1 MNKHFKLSLPD
12 SGKDIYMPRKSQTW
26 GYRYGPSIMVE
37 GDVCRA
43 WFASPG
49 DCFEADWFTYR
60 ESRDKGETWTD
71 ERVVLTPTP
80 DSMDWFSVCD
90 PAVFRYGK
98 YYYIGYTSTVFAD
111 GGGVCNNGFVARS
124 ENPDGPF
131 FKWTGDGW
139 GEYRNSCA
147 WMGKPA
153 PIIYY
158 DEDWRHWGAGEFSF
172 VVKDDILYIYYTWTS
187 KKADGTGYSQT
198 RVATADITRED
209 WPRTIVQHGVA
220 AVRNG
225 GGNDSYDVVYCEEL
239 DKFIALS
246 TDKRFSKDSYL
257 SVSESDDGLV
267 FTRVND
273 IRTNTC
279 FMLHNCGISGD
290 AQHHIKQG
298 DTLLLGYAY
307 GNQWG
312 KWGTRLHRYEYT
324 FMDEDYYSELEL
336 PNLAMESVPWER
348 DPAMQPMILTAGK
361 PHYIRIKPGSS
372 APIEMLTYNS
382 CYEPEMIDASLLTFD
397 NYDTEIVEIKDGVV
411 TGKQVGYTYVDAH
424 LGNLCGTVLVY
435 VDAPETC
442 YDAETRTVVSFEPML
457 DTYVISLSE
466 GVAKQLRGLALWS
479 DGKWYEISEPEQG
492 VRYKNHNPE
501 LISVDERGICK
512 AVGGTGTAKVTLRA
526 GDLAFDVKVIVM
538 K

>member
-12 SGKDIYMPRKSQTW
+12 AGKDIYMPRKSQTW
-26 GYRYGPSIMVE
+26 GYRYGPSIMVD
-37 GDVCRA
+37 GDICRA

-98 YYYIGYTSTVFAD
+98 YYYIGYTSTIFAD

-124 ENPDGPF
+124 EHPDGPF

-139 GEYRNSCA
+139 GEMRGDCA

-158 DEDWRHWGAGEFSF
+158 DEDWKHWGAGEFSF
-172 VVKDDILYIYYTWTS
+172 VVKDDLLYIYYTWTS
-187 KKADGTGYSQT
+187 KKADGSGYSQT
-198 RVATADITRED
+198 RVATANITRED

-246 TDKRFSKDSYL
+246 TDKRFSKDSFL

-290 AQHHIKQG
+290 AQHHIGQG

-324 FMDEDYYSELEL
+324 LMDEDYYSELDL
-336 PNLAMESVPWER
+336 PNLEMQSELWER
-348 DPAMQPMILTAGK
+348 DPDMQPMILTAGK
-361 PHYIRIKPGSS
+361 PHYIRVKPGTS
-372 APIEMLTYNS
+372 APIAMVTYNS
-382 CYEPEMIDASLLTFD
+382 CYEPKAIAPSLLRFD
-397 NYDTEIVEIKDGVV
+397 NYDTKIVEIKDRVV

-424 LGNLCGTVLVY
+424 LGNLCGTVLVW

-442 YDAETRTVVSFEPML
+442 YDADTRTVVSFEPML
-457 DTYVISLSE
+457 ETYVISLSD
-466 GVAKQLRGLALWS
+466 GVAKQLRGLAHWS
-479 DGKWYEISEPEQG
+479 DGKWYEICEVKDG
-492 VRYKNHNPE
+492 VTYQNHNPE

-512 AVGGTGTAKVTLRA
+512 ALGITGTAKVTLRA
-526 GDLAFDVKVIVM
+526 GDKAFDVKVIVT

>member
-12 SGKDIYMPRKSQTW
+12 SGKDIYMPRKTQTW

-98 YYYIGYTSTVFAD
+98 YYYIGYTSTIFAD

-139 GEYRNSCA
+139 GEIRGDCA

-153 PIIYY
+153 PILYY
-158 DEDWRHWGAGEFSF
+158 DEDWKHWGAGEFSF
-172 VVKDDILYIYYTWTS
+172 VVKDDVLYIYYTWTS

-246 TDKRFSKDSYL
+246 TDKRFSRDSFL

-290 AQHHIKQG
+290 AQHHIGQG

-324 FMDEDYYSELEL
+324 FMDEDYYSELDL
-336 PNLAMESVPWER
+336 PNLAMESELWER
-348 DPAMQPMILTAGK
+348 DPDMQPMILTAVK
-361 PHYIRIKPGSS
+361 PHYIRVKPGTT
-372 APIEMLTYNS
+372 APIEMKTYNS
-382 CYEPEMIDASLLTFD
+382 CYEPEMIDPSLLTFD
-397 NYDTEIVEIKDGVV
+397 NFDTEIVEIKDGVV

-435 VDAPETC
+435 VDAPDTC
-442 YDAETRTVVSFEPML
+442 YDAGTRTVVSFEPML

-466 GVAKQLRGLALWS
+466 GVAKQLRGLAHWS
-479 DGKWYEISEPEQG
+479 DGRWYEICEVKDG
-492 VRYKNHNPE
+492 VTYQNHNPE

-512 AVGGTGTAKVTLRA
+512 ALGSTGTAKVTLRA
-526 GDLAFDVKVIVM
+526 GDLAFDVNVVITD
-538 K
+538 

>member
-12 SGKDIYMPRKSQTW
+12 TGKDVYMPRDTQTW
-26 GYRYGPSIMVE
+26 GYRYGPTIMVE

-60 ESRDKGETWTD
+60 ESYDKGENWTD

-90 PAVFRYGK
+90 PSVFKYGK
-98 YYYIGYTSTVFAD
+98 YYYIGYTSTIFAN

-124 ENPDGPF
+124 ETPDGPF
-131 FKWTGDGW
+131 FKWTGEGW
-139 GEYRNSCA
+139 GEERGDCK

-158 DEDWRHWGAGEFSF
+158 DEDWKHWGAGEFSF
-172 VVKDDILYIYYTWTS
+172 VVKDDVLYIYYTWMS
-187 KKADGTGYSQT
+187 KKIDGTGYSQT
-198 RVATADITRED
+198 RVATADITCEN
-209 WPRTIVQHGVA
+209 WPLTIKDQGIA
-220 AVRNG
+220 ISRPS

-239 DKFIALS
+239 GKFISLS
-246 TDKRFSKDSYL
+246 TDKRFSKDSFL
-257 SVSESDDGLV
+257 SVAESDDGLR
-267 FTRVND
+267 FERIND
-273 IRTNTC
+273 VRTNTC

-298 DTLLLGYAY
+298 DTLLLSYAY

-312 KWGTRLHRYEYT
+312 KWGTRMHRYTYT
-324 FMDEDYYSELEL
+324 LMDEDYYSELDL
-336 PNLAMESVPWER
+336 PNYEAQTTPWKREEN
-348 DPAMQPMILTAGK
+348 MQPMILTAQK
-361 PHYIRIKPGSS
+361 PHYIRVKPGAS
-372 APIEMLTYNS
+372 APIEMKTYNS

-397 NYDTEIVEIKDGVV
+397 NYDNEIIEIKDGHVI
-411 TGKQVGYTYVDAH
+411 GKQVGYTYVDAH
-424 LGNLCGTVLVY
+424 LGSLCGTLLVY

-442 YDAETRTVVSFEPML
+442 YDADTRTVVSFEPIL
-457 DTYVISLSE
+457 DTYVISLSD
-466 GVAKQLRGLALWS
+466 GVAKQLRGLCRWS
-479 DGKWYEISEPEQG
+479 DGKWYEICEVKDG
-492 VRYKNHNPE
+492 VTYQNHNPE
-501 LISVDERGICK
+501 LIEVNERGICQ
-512 AVGGTGTAKVTLRA
+512 AIGGTGVAKVTLHA
-526 GDLAFDVKVIVM
+526 GDKAFDVRVIVT

>member
-1 MNKHFKLSLPD
+1 MSKHFKLRLPD
-12 SGKDIYMPRKSQTW
+12 AGKDIYMPRKTQTW

-60 ESRDKGETWTD
+60 ESRDKGASWTD

-90 PAVFRYGK
+90 PAVFKYGK
-98 YYYIGYTSTVFAD
+98 YYYIGYTSTIFAD

-124 ENPDGPF
+124 EHPDGPF

-139 GEYRNSCA
+139 GEYRNGCA

-172 VVKDDILYIYYTWTS
+172 VVKDDVLYIYYTWTS
-187 KKADGTGYSQT
+187 KKADGTSYSQT

-209 WPRTIVQHGVA
+209 WPCTIVQHGVA

-246 TDKRFSKDSYL
+246 TDKRFSKDSFL
-257 SVSESDDGLV
+257 SVSESDDGLR

-324 FMDEDYYSELEL
+324 LMDEDYYSELDL
-336 PNLAMESVPWER
+336 PNLEMESELWER
-348 DPAMQPMILTAGK
+348 DPAMQPMILTAAK
-361 PHYIRIKPGSS
+361 PHYIRVKPGTS
-372 APIEMLTYNS
+372 APIAMKTYNS
-382 CYEPEMIDASLLTFD
+382 CYEPQMIDAALLTFD
-397 NYDTEIVEIKDGVV
+397 NYDTDIVEIKDGQVY
-411 TGKQVGYTYVDAH
+411 GKQVGYTYVDAH

-442 YDAETRTVVSFEPML
+442 YDAGTRTVVSFEPML
-457 DTYVISLSE
+457 ETYVISLSE
-466 GVAKQLRGLALWS
+466 GVAKQLRGLAHWS
-479 DGKWYEISEPEQG
+479 DGKWYEISEPSQG
-492 VRYKNHNPE
+492 ITYVNHTPE
-501 LISVDERGICK
+501 LISVDERGVCK
-512 AVGGTGTAKVTLRA
+512 ALGGTGAARVTLRT
-526 GDLAFDVKVIVM
+526 GDKAFDVSVVITE
-538 K
+538 

>member
-12 SGKDIYMPRKSQTW
+12 AGKDIYMPRKSQTW

-98 YYYIGYTSTVFAD
+98 YYYIGYTSTIFAD

-139 GEYRNSCA
+139 GEVRGDCA

-158 DEDWRHWGAGEFSF
+158 DEDWKHWGAGEFSF
-172 VVKDDILYIYYTWTS
+172 VVKDDLLYIYYTWTS
-187 KKADGTGYSQT
+187 KKTDGTGYSQT

-239 DKFIALS
+239 GKFIALS
-246 TDKRFSKDSYL
+246 TDKRFSKDSFL

-267 FTRVND
+267 FTRIND

-324 FMDEDYYSELEL
+324 LMDEDYYSELEL
-336 PNLAMESVPWER
+336 PNLAMENELWER
-348 DPAMQPMILTAGK
+348 DPDMQPMILTAKK
-361 PHYIRIKPGSS
+361 PHYIRVKPGTS
-372 APIEMLTYNS
+372 APIEMKTYNS
-382 CYEPEMIDASLLTFD
+382 CYEPEMIAPSLLTFD
-397 NYDTEIVEIKDGVV
+397 NFDTEIVEIKDGIV

-442 YDAETRTVVSFEPML
+442 YDADTRTVVSFEPML
-457 DTYVISLSE
+457 KTYVISLSE
-466 GVAKQLRGLALWS
+466 GVAKQLRGLAHWS
-479 DGKWYEISEPEQG
+479 DGKWYEICEAKDG
-492 VRYKNHNPE
+492 VTYQNHNPE

-512 AVGGTGTAKVTLRA
+512 AIGGTGIAKVTLRA
-526 GDLAFDVKVIVM
+526 GDFAFEVNVVVTK
-538 K
+538 

>member
-1 MNKHFKLSLPD
+1 MSKHFKLRLPD
-12 SGKDIYMPRKSQTW
+12 AGKDIYMPRKTQTW

-43 WFASPG
+43 WLASPG

-60 ESRDKGETWTD
+60 ESRDKGASWTD

-90 PAVFRYGK
+90 PAVFKYGK
-98 YYYIGYTSTVFAD
+98 YYYIGYTSTIFAD

-124 ENPDGPF
+124 EHPDGPF

-139 GEYRNSCA
+139 GEYRNGCA

-172 VVKDDILYIYYTWTS
+172 VIKDDVLYIYYTWTS
-187 KKADGTGYSQT
+187 KKADGTSYSQT

-209 WPRTIVQHGVA
+209 WPCTIVQHGVA

-225 GGNDSYDVVYCEEL
+225 GGNDSYDVVYCEEF

-246 TDKRFSKDSYL
+246 TDKRFSKDSFL
-257 SVSESDDGLV
+257 SVSESDDGLR

-290 AQHHIKQG
+290 AQHHIGQG

-324 FMDEDYYSELEL
+324 LMDEDYYSELDL
-336 PNLAMESVPWER
+336 PNLAMESELWER
-348 DPAMQPMILTAGK
+348 DPDMQPMILTAVK
-361 PHYIRIKPGSS
+361 PHYIRVKPGTS
-372 APIEMLTYNS
+372 APIAMKTYNS
-382 CYEPEMIDASLLTFD
+382 CYEPQMIDAALLTFD
-397 NYDTEIVEIKDGVV
+397 NYDTDIVEIKDGQVY
-411 TGKQVGYTYVDAH
+411 GKQVGYTYVDAH
-424 LGNLCGTVLVY
+424 LGKLCGTVLVY

-442 YDAETRTVVSFEPML
+442 YDADTRTVVSFEPML
-457 DTYVISLSE
+457 ETYVISLSE
-466 GVAKQLRGLALWS
+466 GVAKQLRGLAHWS
-479 DGKWYEISEPEQG
+479 DGKWYEISEPSQG
-492 VRYKNHNPE
+492 ITYVNHTPE
-501 LISVDERGICK
+501 LISVDERGVCK
-512 AVGGTGTAKVTLRA
+512 ALGGTGAARVTLRT
-526 GDLAFDVKVIVM
+526 GDKAFDVSVVITE
-538 K
+538 

>member
-1 MNKHFKLSLPD
+1 MSKHFKLHLPD
-12 SGKDIYMPRKSQTW
+12 AGEDVYMPRKGQTW

-37 GDVCRA
+37 DDVCRA

-60 ESRDKGETWTD
+60 ESYDKGESWTG
-71 ERVVLTPTP
+71 ERVVLVPTP

-90 PAVFRYGK
+90 PAVFKYGK
-98 YYYIGYTSTVFAD
+98 YYYIGYTSTIFAD

-131 FKWTGDGW
+131 FKWTGEGW
-139 GEYRNSCA
+139 GEYRDGCA

-158 DEDWRHWGAGEFSF
+158 DEDWRDWGAGEFSF
-172 VVKDDILYIYYTWTS
+172 VVKDDVLYIYYTWTS
-187 KKADGTGYSQT
+187 KKANGNHYSQT

-209 WPRTIVQHGVA
+209 WPRTIVQHGIA

-225 GGNDSYDVVYCEEL
+225 GSNDSYDVVYCEEL

-246 TDKRFSKDSYL
+246 TDKRFSKDSFL
-257 SVSESDDGLV
+257 SVSESDDGLR

-290 AQHHIKQG
+290 AQHHIRMG

-312 KWGTRLHRYEYT
+312 KWGTRVHRYSYS
-324 FMDEDYYSELEL
+324 FMDEEYYSELDL
-336 PNLAMESVPWER
+336 PNLE
-348 DPAMQPMILTAGK
+348 MQTELWQREDVLPPIILTATK
-361 PHYIRIKPGSS
+361 PHYIRIKPGTS
-372 APIEMLTYNS
+372 APLRFDTYNS
-382 CYEPEMIDASLLTFD
+382 CYEPEAIDASLLTFD
-397 NYDTEIVEIKDGVV
+397 NYDHEIVEIKDGTVI
-411 TGKQVGYTYVDAH
+411 GKNVGYTYVDAH

-435 VDAPETC
+435 VDAPDTC
-442 YDAETRTVVSFEPML
+442 YEIEARTVTSFAPML
-457 DTYVISLSE
+457 DTYVISLSD
-466 GVAKQLRGLALWS
+466 GVAKQLRGLATWS
-479 DGKWYEISEPEQG
+479 DGKWYEVCEPEQG
-492 VRYKNHNPE
+492 VRYQNHNPE
-501 LISVDERGICK
+501 LISVNERGVTVPI
-512 AVGGTGTAKVTLRA
+512 GGTGAARVTLCC
-526 GDLAFDVKVIVM
+526 GDESFDVTVIITE
-538 K
+538 

>member
-1 MNKHFKLSLPD
+1 MSKHFKLRLPD
-12 SGKDIYMPRKSQTW
+12 AGKDIYMPRKTQTW

-60 ESRDKGETWTD
+60 ESRDMGASWTD

-90 PAVFRYGK
+90 PAVFKYGK
-98 YYYIGYTSTVFAD
+98 YYYIGYTSTIFAD

-124 ENPDGPF
+124 EHPDGPF

-139 GEYRNSCA
+139 GEYRNGCA

-158 DEDWRHWGAGEFSF
+158 DEDWKHWGAGEFSF
-172 VVKDDILYIYYTWTS
+172 VVKDDVLYIYYTWTS
-187 KKADGTGYSQT
+187 KKADGTSYSQT

-209 WPRTIVQHGVA
+209 WPCTIVQHGVA

-246 TDKRFSKDSYL
+246 TDKRFSKDSFL
-257 SVSESDDGLV
+257 SVSESDDGLR

-324 FMDEDYYSELEL
+324 LMDEDYYSELDL
-336 PNLAMESVPWER
+336 PNLEMESELWER

-361 PHYIRIKPGSS
+361 PHYIRVKPGTC
-372 APIEMLTYNS
+372 APIEMKTYNS
-382 CYEPEMIDASLLTFD
+382 CYEPQMIDAALLTFD
-397 NYDTEIVEIKDGVV
+397 NYDTDIVEIKDGQVY
-411 TGKQVGYTYVDAH
+411 GKQVGYTYVDAH

-442 YDAETRTVVSFEPML
+442 YDADTRTVVSFEPML

-466 GVAKQLRGLALWS
+466 GVAKQLRGLAQWS
-479 DGKWYEISEPEQG
+479 DGKWYEISEPSQG
-492 VRYKNHNPE
+492 ITYVNHTPE
-501 LISVDERGICK
+501 LISVDERGVCK
-512 AVGGTGTAKVTLRA
+512 ALGGTGAARVTLRA
-526 GDLAFDVKVIVM
+526 GDKAFDVSVM
-538 K
+538 ITE

>member
-1 MNKHFKLSLPD
+1 MSKHFKLRLPD
-12 SGKDIYMPRKSQTW
+12 AGKDIYMPRKTQTW

-60 ESRDKGETWTD
+60 ESRDKGASWTD

-90 PAVFRYGK
+90 PAVFKYGK
-98 YYYIGYTSTVFAD
+98 YYYIGYTSTIFAD

-124 ENPDGPF
+124 EHPDGPF

-139 GEYRNSCA
+139 GEYRNGCA

-158 DEDWRHWGAGEFSF
+158 DEDWKHWGTGEFSF
-172 VVKDDILYIYYTWTS
+172 VVKDDVLYIYYTWTS
-187 KKADGTGYSQT
+187 KKADGTSYSQT

-209 WPRTIVQHGVA
+209 WPCTIVQHGVA

-246 TDKRFSKDSYL
+246 TDKRFSKDSFL
-257 SVSESDDGLV
+257 SVSESDDGLR

-324 FMDEDYYSELEL
+324 LMDEDYYSELDL
-336 PNLAMESVPWER
+336 PNLTMESELWER
-348 DPAMQPMILTAGK
+348 DPDMQPMILTAVK
-361 PHYIRIKPGSS
+361 PHYIRVKPGTS
-372 APIEMLTYNS
+372 APIEMKTYNS
-382 CYEPEMIDASLLTFD
+382 CYEPQMIDAALLTFD
-397 NYDTEIVEIKDGVV
+397 NYDTDIVEIKDGQVY
-411 TGKQVGYTYVDAH
+411 GKQVGYTYVDAH

-442 YDAETRTVVSFEPML
+442 YDAGTRTVVSFEPML
-457 DTYVISLSE
+457 ETYVISLSE
-466 GVAKQLRGLALWS
+466 GVAKQLRGLAHWS
-479 DGKWYEISEPEQG
+479 DGKWYEISEPSQG
-492 VRYKNHNPE
+492 ITYVNHTPE
-501 LISVDERGICK
+501 LISVDERGVCK
-512 AVGGTGTAKVTLRA
+512 ALGGTGAACVTLRT
-526 GDLAFDVKVIVM
+526 GDKAFDVSVVITE
-538 K
+538 